1 MQNKHTIHHDA
12 RIVCIDGNRV
22 ELQMMQQSA
31 CASCDAAGLCHSH
44 ESKMRTLVVNVPD
57 GSAFKEGDQ
66 VWLHTEVRLGMQA
79 SVLAYV
85 VPLFMVVAVLAGC
98 SMAGVSEGISAVAS
112 LLVLAVYFAGLY
124 AMRGRLSRKFEIKI
138 TNIQH

>member
-12 RIVCIDGNRV
+12 RIVRIEGNRV
-22 ELQMMQQSA
+22 EVQMMQQSA
-31 CASCDAAGLCHSH
+31 CASCDAAGLCRSH

-57 GSAFKEGDQ
+57 ASSFQEGDH
-66 VWLHTEVRLGMQA
+66 VWLHTEVKLGMQA

-85 VPLFMVVAVLAGC
+85 VPLVVMVAVLAGC
-98 SMAGVSEGISAVAS
+98 GMAGVPESVSAMAA
-112 LLVLAVYFAGLY
+112 LCVLGLYFVGLY

-138 TNIQH
+138 TNIQQ